1 MYTWLEHPTREL
13 LMNTIIENSKPHILC
28 EYCHAMGNGPG
39 NLKEYQEL
47 FYAHDKLQGGFIW
60 EWFDHGIESVTDNG
74 EVYYRYGG
82 DFGDD
87 PSNKDFCIDGM
98 LMPDR
103 TPSPS
108 LYEYKKSLNPLQ
120 LALLTFCQVNSHY

>member
-1 MYTWLEHPTREL
+1 MK
-13 LMNTIIENSKPHILC
+13 IQKPHILC

-87 PSNKDFCIDGM
+87 P
-98 LMPDR
+98 
-103 TPSPS
+103 
-108 LYEYKKSLNPLQ
+108 
-120 LALLTFCQVNSHY
+120 

>member
-1 MYTWLEHPTREL
+1 
-13 LMNTIIENSKPHILC
+13 MNTIIENSKPHILC

-103 TPSPS
+103 TPS
-108 LYEYKKSLNPLQ
+108 LACMNTKS
-120 LALLTFCQVNSHY
+120 H

>member
-1 MYTWLEHPTREL
+1 M
-13 LMNTIIENSKPHILC
+13 LMINYKV
-28 EYCHAMGNGPG
+28 A
-39 NLKEYQEL
+39 
-47 FYAHDKLQGGFIW
+47 FIW
-60 EWFDHGIESVTDNG
+60 EWFDHGIESVTDSG

-103 TPSPS
+103 TPS
-108 LYEYKKSLNPLQ
+108 LACMNTKS
-120 LALLTFCQVNSHY
+120 H